1 MSFLWSQVP
10 VASIVGVALL
20 IESYYPEHASVTVE
34 MCANFVQMT
43 RLWLLLLK
51 ISARQL
57 GVVARECFKSWLEYA
72 STHGFVA
79 TGMELASTS
88 LSVGS
93 LCVSRV
99 YHTAVSYA
107 RTS

>member
-1 MSFLWSQVP
+1 MV
-10 VASIVGVALL
+10 
-20 IESYYPEHASVTVE
+20 ETYYPEHASLTVE
-34 MCANFVQMT
+34 MFGNFMQMT
-43 RLWLLLLK
+43 KLWILLVK

-79 TGMELASTS
+79 TGKELAAASI
-88 LSVGS
+88 SVGS

-99 YHTAVSYA
+99 YHSAVSYA
-107 RTS
+107 HPAAAPPPPSL